1 MLAKNYF
8 LVVEFVAR
16 NQFMMLIFG
25 RLWLVDK
32 FLSWNTVST
41 MFWVI
46 SGSSSCFITMFTG
59 AGWVSEVRDC
69 FRVMFRGYFF
79 Q

>member
-1 MLAKNYF
+1 MLARNYF

-16 NQFMMLIFG
+16 NQFMMLILG

-46 SGSSSCFITMFTG
+46 SGSSSCFTRSITMFTG
-59 AGWVSEVRDC
+59 AGWFSEVRNC
-69 FRVMFRGYFF
+69 FRVFRD
-79 Q
+79 